1 MKIVTLVENTATRE
15 DLVAEHGLSLYI
27 ETGKHKILFDTGAS
41 HAFADNAAKRGIDL
55 GAVDMAVLSHS
66 HCDHSGGLGHFMEIN
81 HIAPVYLRPEVFQ
94 SCYNAQGEYIGPDR
108 KLQGNH
114 RLCFTS
120 DRQSLDEGITLFSGN
135 DLEKVVPI
143 DSAGLTVQRD
153 GVYAPDDF
161 LHEQYLLIREDNKQV
176 LISGCSHKGILN
188 ITKWFSPDVLIGGF
202 HYMKVE
208 AHDPM
213 LVNAANMLLQY
224 PTVYYTGHCTGLAQ
238 FGVMKEIM
246 KDRLHSLSTG
256 VTIEI

>member
-1 MKIVTLVENTATRE
+1 MKIVTLVENTTASE
-15 DLVAEHGLSLYI
+15 ELSAEHGLSLYI

-41 HAFADNAAKRGIDL
+41 NAFADNAEKLGIDL
-55 GAVDMAVLSHS
+55 GAADMAVLSHS
-66 HCDHSGGLGHFMEIN
+66 HCDHSGGLKKFLEIN
-81 HIAPVYLRPEVFQ
+81 CSAPVYLRPEVFQ
-94 SCYNAQGEYIGPDR
+94 GCYNASGEYIGPDR
-108 KLQGNH
+108 KLQGNP
-114 RLCFTS
+114 RLRFTS
-120 DRQSLDEGITLFSGN
+120 DCQNLGEGITLFSGN

-143 DSAGLTVQRD
+143 DSAGLVVKRN
-153 GVYAPDDF
+153 GVPMPDDF
-161 LHEQYLLIREDNKQV
+161 LHEQYLLIREEDKQV

-188 ITKWFSPDVLIGGF
+188 IARWFSPDVLVGGF

-208 AHDPM
+208 EHDPM
-213 LVNAANMLLQY
+213 LKNAANTLLQY